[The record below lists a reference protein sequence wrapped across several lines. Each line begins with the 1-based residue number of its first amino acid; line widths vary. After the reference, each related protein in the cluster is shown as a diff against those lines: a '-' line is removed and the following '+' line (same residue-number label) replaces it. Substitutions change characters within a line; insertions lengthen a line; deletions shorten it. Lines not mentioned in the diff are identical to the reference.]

1 MSHTQSPTG
10 QQGFT
15 IVELLVTIA
24 IIALLSLAAVPF
36 ARDIIVSGKV
46 EPTASDINKVAT
58 RLRGNF
64 AGQGSTPYMNLG
76 AGAAATA
83 VFANTARSLA
93 SSLVVT
99 GAQAAA
105 TVQHEIGATGAQVTV
120 AQGQVTQIGDSFN
133 VSVAL
138 VNAAACP
145 ALAAQLSRASE
156 RISINNV
163 LVKPIGG
170 VFNGGLAQNAC
181 TPGDTNTFV
190 FQFR

>member
-1 MSHTQSPTG
+1 MSHIHSPTG

-15 IVELLVTIA
+15 IVELLVTLA

-36 ARDIIVSGKV
+36 ARDIIVSGRV
-46 EPTASDINKVAT
+46 EPTASDINKVST
-58 RLRGNF
+58 RIRGNF
-64 AGQGSTPYMNLG
+64 AGQGSTPYLNLG

-105 TVQHEIGATGAQVTV
+105 TVQHEIGATGAQITV
-120 AQGQVTQIGDSFN
+120 APGQVTAFGDSFT
-133 VSVAL
+133 VTVPQ

-145 ALAAQLSRASE
+145 ALAAQLSRAAE
-156 RISINNV
+156 RISINNT
-163 LVKPIGG
+163 LVKAVGS
-170 VFNGGLAQNAC
+170 VFNGGTAQNAC
-181 TPGDTNTFV
+181 TPDDTNTFV

>member
-1 MSHTQSPTG
+1 MSEPQSPTP
-10 QQGFT
+10 QRGFT

-64 AGQGSTPYMNLG
+64 AGQGSTPYANLG
-76 AGAAATA
+76 SGAAATA

-105 TVQHEIGATGAQVTV
+105 TVQHEIGATGAEVTV
-120 AQGQVTQIGDSFN
+120 AQGQVTLAGDSFT
-133 VSVAL
+133 VTLPL

-145 ALAAQLSRASE
+145 SLATQLSRSAE
-156 RISINNV
+156 RISINNTI
-163 LVKPIGG
+163 VKPIGG
-170 VFNGGLAQNAC
+170 IFNGGTAQNAC
-181 TPGDTNTFV
+181 MPGDANTFV
-190 FQFR
+190 FLFR

>member
-1 MSHTQSPTG
+1 MSDTHRPG
-10 QQGFT
+10 EQQGFT

-46 EPTASDINKVAT
+46 EPTASDINKVTT

-76 AGAAATA
+76 TGASATA

-99 GAQAAA
+99 GAQGSA
-105 TVQHEIGATGAQVTV
+105 TVQHEIGETGAQITVT
-120 AQGQVTQIGDSFN
+120 QGQVTAFGDAF
-133 VSVAL
+133 VVTL
-138 VNAAACP
+138 PRVNAAACP
-145 ALAAQLSRASE
+145 ALAAQLSRAAE
-156 RISINNV
+156 RITINSTE
-163 LVKPIGG
+163 VKPIGG
-170 VFNGGLAQNAC
+170 FLNGGTAQNAC
-181 TPGDTNTFV
+181 TPGDTNTFA
-190 FQFR
+190 FLFR